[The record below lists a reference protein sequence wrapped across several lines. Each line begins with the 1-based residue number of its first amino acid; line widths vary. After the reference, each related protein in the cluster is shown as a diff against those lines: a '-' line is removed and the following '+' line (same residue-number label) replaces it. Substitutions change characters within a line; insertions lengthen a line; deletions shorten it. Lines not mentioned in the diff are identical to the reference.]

1 MDLNLYRIF
10 LEVAKTGSISKAA
23 SSLFVS
29 QPSISYSI
37 KMLEEELKCK
47 LFNRTAKGTE
57 LTIDGEKLLFYV
69 EGAFNMINA
78 GCKTVKDSENM
89 ISGEIRVGVPTH
101 IGIFLLSKYIQ
112 KFIEKYPGIKFTIVN
127 RATSEMVD
135 MLEKRNL
142 DFIVDSYPIDSNRK
156 DIVLYKLIEV
166 SNCFVGNEKYK
177 NIVNEGIINIED
189 IQKYPLLLPPKITST
204 RKALESKLKDRID
217 NLEAIIDVPTTE
229 VMLELVKKGLGI
241 GYFTKES
248 VQKYID
254 SGRLYEIPVD
264 VELPK
269 TDIYIAYVDNF
280 LANAPKK
287 FIEMLNSEI
296 KSASYTKEKSL
307 RLILTQECT
316 YNCSMCH
323 KEGIHSKKENLL
335 TNEDFAYIYEIA
347 NKEYGINKV
356 NLTGGDPLLR
366 DDIQDLLI
374 KLKQKNAK
382 ITMTTN
388 GYLLDKNIEIGNLL
402 NKLNISVHSL
412 NKEKFEE
419 LCGKK
424 DSFEKVINNIKMFR
438 AQYPTLNIGINTTI
452 IKGINSDEKEIE
464 ELIEM
469 AGLLKVELKFIELYP
484 KNAKEFVPIHTLEPI
499 LKKLGFYIVKS
510 EFRKN
515 IYTNKKQIITLT
527 RCTCS
532 VVCDK
537 ANKKEACKNNNDLY
551 ITPDG
556 KISLCRKIEDEID
569 ILVQTK
575 DKNNEELILRLDTA
589 LKQMGSSCKY

>member
-69 EGAFNMINA
+69 EGAFNVINA

-269 TDIYIAYVDNF
+269 TDICIAYVDNF

>member
-229 VMLELVKKGLGI
+229 VMQELVKKGLGI

-269 TDIYIAYVDNF
+269 TDICIAYVDNF

>member
-269 TDIYIAYVDNF
+269 TDICIAYVDNF

-424 DSFEKVINNIKMFR
+424 DSFEKVINKMFR

>member
-269 TDIYIAYVDNF
+269 TDICIAYVDNF

-356 NLTGGDPLLR
+356 NLTGGEPLLR

>member
-269 TDIYIAYVDNF
+269 TDICIAYVDNF
-280 LANAPKK
+280 LANALKK

>member
-57 LTIDGEKLLFYV
+57 LTIDGKKLLFYV

-269 TDIYIAYVDNF
+269 TDICIAYVDNF

-316 YNCSMCH
+316 YNCSMCY

>member
-10 LEVAKTGSISKAA
+10 LEAAKTGSISKAA

-269 TDIYIAYVDNF
+269 TDICIAYVDNF

>member
-269 TDIYIAYVDNF
+269 TDICIAYVDNF

-382 ITMTTN
+382 ITMTTD

>member
-269 TDIYIAYVDNF
+269 TDICIAYVDNF

-388 GYLLDKNIEIGNLL
+388 GYLLDKNI
-402 NKLNISVHSL
+402 
-412 NKEKFEE
+412 
-419 LCGKK
+419 
-424 DSFEKVINNIKMFR
+424 
-438 AQYPTLNIGINTTI
+438 
-452 IKGINSDEKEIE
+452 
-464 ELIEM
+464 
-469 AGLLKVELKFIELYP
+469 
-484 KNAKEFVPIHTLEPI
+484 
-499 LKKLGFYIVKS
+499 
-510 EFRKN
+510 
-515 IYTNKKQIITLT
+515 
-527 RCTCS
+527 
-532 VVCDK
+532 
-537 ANKKEACKNNNDLY
+537 
-551 ITPDG
+551 
-556 KISLCRKIEDEID
+556 
-569 ILVQTK
+569 
-575 DKNNEELILRLDTA
+575 
-589 LKQMGSSCKY
+589 

>member
-89 ISGEIRVGVPTH
+89 ISGEIRVGVLTH

-269 TDIYIAYVDNF
+269 TDICIAYVDNF

-402 NKLNISVHSL
+402 NKLNFSVHSL

-589 LKQMGSSCKY
+589 LKQMESSCKY

>member
-269 TDIYIAYVDNF
+269 TDICIAYVDNF

-402 NKLNISVHSL
+402 NKLNISVHFL

>member
-142 DFIVDSYPIDSNRK
+142 DFIVDSYPIDRNRK

-269 TDIYIAYVDNF
+269 TDICIAYVDNF

>member
-29 QPSISYSI
+29 QPSISI

-269 TDIYIAYVDNF
+269 TDICIAYVDNF

>member
-112 KFIEKYPGIKFTIVN
+112 KFIEKYLGIKFTIVN

-166 SNCFVGNEKYK
+166 SNCFVSNEKYK

-269 TDIYIAYVDNF
+269 TDICIAYVDNF

>member
-269 TDIYIAYVDNF
+269 TDICIAYVDNF

-484 KNAKEFVPIHTLEPI
+484 KNAKKFVPIHTLEPI

>member
-269 TDIYIAYVDNF
+269 TDICIAYVDNF

-575 DKNNEELILRLDTA
+575 DKDNEELILRLDTA

>member
-112 KFIEKYPGIKFTIVN
+112 KFIEKYPGIRFTIVN

-177 NIVNEGIINIED
+177 NIVSEGIINIED

-269 TDIYIAYVDNF
+269 TDICIAYVDNF

>member
-269 TDIYIAYVDNF
+269 TDICIAYVDNF

-323 KEGIHSKKENLL
+323 KEGINSKKENLL

>member
-269 TDIYIAYVDNF
+269 TDICIAYVDNF

-388 GYLLDKNIEIGNLL
+388 GYLLDKNIEIGSLL

>member
-229 VMLELVKKGLGI
+229 VMLELVKKGLEI

-269 TDIYIAYVDNF
+269 TDICIAYVDNF

-469 AGLLKVELKFIELYP
+469 AGLLKVELKFIELYH

>member
-1 MDLNLYRIF
+1 MDLILYRIF

-269 TDIYIAYVDNF
+269 TDICIAYVDNF

>member
-57 LTIDGEKLLFYV
+57 LTIDGEKLLLYV

-101 IGIFLLSKYIQ
+101 IGILLLSKYIQ

-269 TDIYIAYVDNF
+269 TDICIAYVDNF

>member
-127 RATSEMVD
+127 RVTSEMVD

-269 TDIYIAYVDNF
+269 TDICIAYVDNF

>member
-269 TDIYIAYVDNF
+269 TDICIAYVDNF

-402 NKLNISVHSL
+402 NKLNISVHFL

-424 DSFEKVINNIKMFR
+424 DSFEKIINNIKMFR

>member
-1 MDLNLYRIF
+1 
-10 LEVAKTGSISKAA
+10 
-23 SSLFVS
+23 
-29 QPSISYSI
+29 
-37 KMLEEELKCK
+37 
-47 LFNRTAKGTE
+47 
-57 LTIDGEKLLFYV
+57 
-69 EGAFNMINA
+69 
-78 GCKTVKDSENM
+78 
-89 ISGEIRVGVPTH
+89 
-101 IGIFLLSKYIQ
+101 
-112 KFIEKYPGIKFTIVN
+112 
-127 RATSEMVD
+127 
-135 MLEKRNL
+135 
-142 DFIVDSYPIDSNRK
+142 
-156 DIVLYKLIEV
+156 
-166 SNCFVGNEKYK
+166 
-177 NIVNEGIINIED
+177 
-189 IQKYPLLLPPKITST
+189 
-204 RKALESKLKDRID
+204 
-217 NLEAIIDVPTTE
+217 
-229 VMLELVKKGLGI
+229 MLELVKKGLGI

-269 TDIYIAYVDNF
+269 TDICIAYVDNF

-412 NKEKFEE
+412 NKEKFEDYVE
-419 LCGKK
+419 
-424 DSFEKVINNIKMFR
+424 
-438 AQYPTLNIGINTTI
+438 
-452 IKGINSDEKEIE
+452 KGI
-464 ELIEM
+464 L
-469 AGLLKVELKFIELYP
+469 
-484 KNAKEFVPIHTLEPI
+484 
-499 LKKLGFYIVKS
+499 LKKL
-510 EFRKN
+510 
-515 IYTNKKQIITLT
+515 
-527 RCTCS
+527 
-532 VVCDK
+532 
-537 ANKKEACKNNNDLY
+537 
-551 ITPDG
+551 
-556 KISLCRKIEDEID
+556 
-569 ILVQTK
+569 
-575 DKNNEELILRLDTA
+575 
-589 LKQMGSSCKY
+589 

>member
-47 LFNRTAKGTE
+47 LFNRTVKGTE

-269 TDIYIAYVDNF
+269 TDICIAYVDNF

-356 NLTGGDPLLR
+356 NLTGGEPLLR

>member
-112 KFIEKYPGIKFTIVN
+112 KVIEKYPGIKFTIVN

-269 TDIYIAYVDNF
+269 TDICIAYVDNF

-335 TNEDFAYIYEIA
+335 TNEDFAYIYM
-347 NKEYGINKV
+347 K
-356 NLTGGDPLLR
+356 
-366 DDIQDLLI
+366 
-374 KLKQKNAK
+374 
-382 ITMTTN
+382 
-388 GYLLDKNIEIGNLL
+388 
-402 NKLNISVHSL
+402 
-412 NKEKFEE
+412 
-419 LCGKK
+419 
-424 DSFEKVINNIKMFR
+424 
-438 AQYPTLNIGINTTI
+438 
-452 IKGINSDEKEIE
+452 
-464 ELIEM
+464 
-469 AGLLKVELKFIELYP
+469 
-484 KNAKEFVPIHTLEPI
+484 
-499 LKKLGFYIVKS
+499 
-510 EFRKN
+510 
-515 IYTNKKQIITLT
+515 
-527 RCTCS
+527 
-532 VVCDK
+532 
-537 ANKKEACKNNNDLY
+537 
-551 ITPDG
+551 
-556 KISLCRKIEDEID
+556 
-569 ILVQTK
+569 
-575 DKNNEELILRLDTA
+575 
-589 LKQMGSSCKY
+589 

>member
-135 MLEKRNL
+135 MLEKGNL

-269 TDIYIAYVDNF
+269 TDICIAYVDNF

>member
-1 MDLNLYRIF
+1 M
-10 LEVAKTGSISKAA
+10 
-23 SSLFVS
+23 
-29 QPSISYSI
+29 
-37 KMLEEELKCK
+37 
-47 LFNRTAKGTE
+47 
-57 LTIDGEKLLFYV
+57 
-69 EGAFNMINA
+69 
-78 GCKTVKDSENM
+78 
-89 ISGEIRVGVPTH
+89 
-101 IGIFLLSKYIQ
+101 
-112 KFIEKYPGIKFTIVN
+112 
-127 RATSEMVD
+127 
-135 MLEKRNL
+135 
-142 DFIVDSYPIDSNRK
+142 
-156 DIVLYKLIEV
+156 
-166 SNCFVGNEKYK
+166 
-177 NIVNEGIINIED
+177 
-189 IQKYPLLLPPKITST
+189 
-204 RKALESKLKDRID
+204 
-217 NLEAIIDVPTTE
+217 
-229 VMLELVKKGLGI
+229 
-241 GYFTKES
+241 
-248 VQKYID
+248 
-254 SGRLYEIPVD
+254 
-264 VELPK
+264 
-269 TDIYIAYVDNF
+269 
-280 LANAPKK
+280 ANAPKK

-464 ELIEM
+464 ELE
-469 AGLLKVELKFIELYP
+469 
-484 KNAKEFVPIHTLEPI
+484 
-499 LKKLGFYIVKS
+499 
-510 EFRKN
+510 
-515 IYTNKKQIITLT
+515 
-527 RCTCS
+527 
-532 VVCDK
+532 
-537 ANKKEACKNNNDLY
+537 
-551 ITPDG
+551 
-556 KISLCRKIEDEID
+556 
-569 ILVQTK
+569 
-575 DKNNEELILRLDTA
+575 
-589 LKQMGSSCKY
+589 

>member
-217 NLEAIIDVPTTE
+217 NSEAIIDVPTTE

-269 TDIYIAYVDNF
+269 TDICIAYVDNF

>member
-204 RKALESKLKDRID
+204 RKALKSKLKDRID

-269 TDIYIAYVDNF
+269 TDICIAYVDNF

>member
-78 GCKTVKDSENM
+78 GCKTVKDSEDM

-269 TDIYIAYVDNF
+269 TDICIAYVDNF

>member
-135 MLEKRNL
+135 MLEKKNL

-269 TDIYIAYVDNF
+269 TDICIAYVDNF

>member
-112 KFIEKYPGIKFTIVN
+112 KFIEKYPGIRFTIVN

-269 TDIYIAYVDNF
+269 TDICIAYVDNF

>member
-269 TDIYIAYVDNF
+269 TDICIAYVDNF

-464 ELIEM
+464 ELIDM

>member
-269 TDIYIAYVDNF
+269 TDICIAYVDNF

-575 DKNNEELILRLDTA
+575 DKNNEKLILRLDTA

>member
-47 LFNRTAKGTE
+47 LFNRTAKGTG

-269 TDIYIAYVDNF
+269 TDICIAYVDNF

-388 GYLLDKNIEIGNLL
+388 GYLLDENIEIGNLL

>member
-269 TDIYIAYVDNF
+269 TDICIAYVDNF

-469 AGLLKVELKFIELYP
+469 AGLLKGELKFIELYP